1 MKKFDTIFNLFKNY
15 KLKVFQYFCIDF
27 LLKFINIVTAFFLM
41 IFVDTINIGNNFIV
55 IFIILYISVLIFSS
69 ISVLFK
75 TLTLYLLENRVLFD
89 FRKII
94 LIRFLNSRYNSNS
107 NLNKGPYLS
116 QRIISDTELINS
128 LFIRPIATS
137 ISSIFFLVCLI
148 PIFLQFNFL
157 IILLIILSAIFP
169 SLFFSFFNKKNQYF
183 TSKYQE
189 TLALYSSNLSD
200 IIDSV
205 KEIKLFNMYQKEIT
219 EINSSAEN
227 LIWINTK
234 QMFWGFTSGQF
245 SIALQHIIIGILLGL
260 LGYQV
265 QQKVITIGQ
274 AVFIYNISDNLFYV
288 ISSFWSL
295 YFFTKN
301 SNVPWERVKRILLR
315 QGEDKSFKDNYPDY
329 KIEKVKS
336 IILKDVSVEK
346 NNKIILR
353 NLNFEV
359 NLNDKVIITGH
370 TGAGKTTILNLIVL
384 FDRLSC
390 GNILINGIDL
400 YEINIKNLRSKISYF
415 TQDSFL
421 FNTTIKENILL
432 DLDYNSSPVAQKY
445 SEILKICSLETLN
458 DNKVVGNKGIF
469 VSGGEKQRISLAR
482 CLMKDFDVLLLDE
495 FGNSIHEGME
505 IEIYKRLISFYK
517 DKIIVAVSHRANIAN
532 LFEKK
537 IQL

>member
-1 MKKFDTIFNLFKNY
+1 MKKINTVFNLFKNY
-15 KLKVFQYFCIDF
+15 KIEVFQYFCIDF

-41 IFVDTINIGNNFIV
+41 IFVDTINISTNFILT
-55 IFIILYISVLIFSS
+55 FMILYIAVLTSSS

-75 TLTLYLLENRVLFD
+75 TLTLYLLENKVLFD
-89 FRKII
+89 FRKSI
-94 LIRFLNSRYNSNS
+94 LIKFLNSRYNSNS
-107 NLNKGPYLS
+107 NLNKGSYLS
-116 QRIISDTELINS
+116 QRIISDTDLINS
-128 LFIRPIATS
+128 LLIGPIASS

-148 PIFLQFNFL
+148 PIFLEFNFL
-157 IILLIILSAIFP
+157 IILLIIFSAILP

-189 TLALYSSNLSD
+189 TFALYSSNLSD
-200 IIDSV
+200 IIDST

-227 LIWINTK
+227 LIWVSTK
-234 QMFWGFTSGQF
+234 HTFWGYTSGQF
-245 SIALQHIIIGILLGL
+245 SVALQHIIIGTLLGL

-265 QQKVITIGQ
+265 QQKVITVGQ
-274 AVFIYNISDNLFYV
+274 AIFIYNISDNLFYV

-301 SNVPWERVKRILLR
+301 SNVPWKRIKRILLR
-315 QGEDKSFKDNYPDY
+315 QSEDNYSDC

-336 IILKDVSVEK
+336 IIFKNVAVEK
-346 NNKIILR
+346 HNNFILK
-353 NLNFEV
+353 NLNFKV
-359 NLNDKVIITGH
+359 NQNDKIVLIGP

-390 GNILINGIDL
+390 GNILINDIDL
-400 YEINIKNLRSKISYF
+400 NKINIKDIRSKISYF

-421 FNTTIKENILL
+421 FNKTIKENILL
-432 DLDYNSSPVAQKY
+432 DLDYNNPLVIQKY
-445 SEILKICSLETLN
+445 LEILKICSIEDLD

-495 FGNSIHEGME
+495 FGNSIHESME
-505 IEIYKRLISFYK
+505 TEIYKKLINFYK
-517 DKIIVAVSHRANIAN
+517 DKIIVAVSHRSNIAN
-532 LFEKK
+532 LFEKR
-537 IQL
+537 IQI